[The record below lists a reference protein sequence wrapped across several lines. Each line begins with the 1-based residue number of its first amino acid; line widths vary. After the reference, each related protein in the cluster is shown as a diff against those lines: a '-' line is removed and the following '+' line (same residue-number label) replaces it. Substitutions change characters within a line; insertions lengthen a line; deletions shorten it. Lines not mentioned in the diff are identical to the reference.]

1 MPEVSRILKFYHPRR
16 VRAIAPPLAPSRY
29 RTRMDAA
36 ERDLIAQTLA
46 DCGGNKAAAAKRLG
60 LNRTTLW
67 RILKRLD
74 LD

>member
-1 MPEVSRILKFYHPRR
+1 
-16 VRAIAPPLAPSRY
+16 
-29 RTRMDAA
+29 MDAA
-36 ERDLIAQTLA
+36 ERDLIAQPFP